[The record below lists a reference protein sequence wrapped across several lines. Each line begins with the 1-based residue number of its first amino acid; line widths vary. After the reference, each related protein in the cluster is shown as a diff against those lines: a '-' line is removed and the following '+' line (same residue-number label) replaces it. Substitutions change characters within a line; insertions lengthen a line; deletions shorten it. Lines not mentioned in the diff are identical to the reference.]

1 MDGPIADELGAH
13 PYYPLGVSI
22 PTYVANT
29 MNAGVLVGIFAA
41 GCGAIFVPTYLF
53 AVRCRPGISFGE
65 VLIAFWWVLCGFIHL
80 FFEGKFCGHCQRT
93 LVSSSSLTWP
103 P

>member
-1 MDGPIADELGAH
+1 MDGPIADALGAAH
-13 PYYPLGVSI
+13 PYYPLGVAV

-29 MNAGVLVGIFAA
+29 MNAGVLVSIFAA
-41 GCGAIFVPTYLF
+41 GCGAIFVPTYLM
-53 AVRCRPGISFGE
+53 AVRTRPGISFGE

-80 FFEGKFCGHCQRT
+80 FFEGKFHQYT
-93 LVSSSSLTWP
+93 PVTP